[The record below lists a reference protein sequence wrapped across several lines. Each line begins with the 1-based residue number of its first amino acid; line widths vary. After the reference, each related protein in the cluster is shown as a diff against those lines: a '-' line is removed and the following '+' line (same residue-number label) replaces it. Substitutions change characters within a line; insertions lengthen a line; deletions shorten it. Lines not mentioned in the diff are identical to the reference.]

1 MLSDTFLQHFQGIED
16 PRLDNH
22 NQRHELLDILVI
34 AILAT
39 ICGADTWTEVSE
51 FGQAKEDWLKHF

>member
-1 MLSDTFLQHFQGIED
+1 MLSDTFLLHFQSIED

-34 AILAT
+34 AHLSNHLW
-39 ICGADTWTEVSE
+39 CRFVD
-51 FGQAKEDWLKHF
+51 